1 MSKIL
6 VVDDEQSICWGI
18 TKVATMLGHEA
29 EVAASAEEGLRLA
42 QTSKPDVLVLDVRLP
57 GIDGITAV
65 EQFRQVLGDVP
76 IIIITA
82 FGDMQTAVRAVRS
95 GAFEYLLKPFDV
107 AEIRAAIERALRT
120 SPVAENTAETAAP
133 AAGDEPQLVGQTP
146 VMQELFKQIALVAA
160 TDTSVLLQG
169 ESGAGKELVARAI
182 HQHSASADRPF
193 VAVNVA
199 ALSPTVAESELFGH
213 VAGAYTGAQRGRDGL
228 LVQANGGTLFL
239 DEVADIPLPIQVKL
253 LRAVEQGEVLPVG
266 ADQPVKTRFR
276 IIGASHQNLKQR
288 VQEGEFRHDL
298 YFRLCAFEIVIPPL
312 RQRADDIPLLVQHF
326 ASHLAPTPR
335 AFAEETL
342 AELARRPWHGNV
354 RELRNAIEHA
364 HVVARSGLVMPE
376 HLPPAQPSFQATGD
390 GNHEQQLTEASRAR
404 ADELLSDPALAGDVY
419 NRFLSE
425 VERPLLNRA
434 MDRFSGEY
442 APAAR
447 ALGLHRTTL
456 KKKLEEYEVPE

>member
-6 VVDDEQSICWGI
+6 VVDDEQAICWGI

-42 QTSKPDVLVLDVRLP
+42 QSAKPDVLVLDVRLP

-65 EQFRQVLGDVP
+65 EQFREVLGDVP

-107 AEIRAAIERALRT
+107 PEIRAAIERALRT
-120 SPVAENTAETAAP
+120 TPAAATIAP
-133 AAGDEPQLVGQTP
+133 ATSNEPQLVGQTP
-146 VMQELFKQIALVAA
+146 TMQELFKQIALVAA
-160 TDTSVLLQG
+160 TDTSVLLRG
-169 ESGAGKELVARAI
+169 ESGSGKELVARAI

-213 VAGAYTGAQRGRDGL
+213 VAGAYTGAQRARDGL
-228 LVQANGGTLFL
+228 LVQAGGGTLFL

-253 LRAVEQGEVLPVG
+253 LRALEQGEVLPVG

-312 RQRADDIPLLVQHF
+312 RDRADDIPLLVQHF
-326 ASHLAPTPR
+326 VSQLSSTPR

-376 HLPPAQPSFQATGD
+376 HLPPPQPSFQSTGD
-390 GNHEQQLTEASRAR
+390 GNHEQQLTEVSRAR
-404 ADELLSDPALAGDVY
+404 ADELLSDPQLAGDVY
-419 NRFLSE
+419 NRFLNE
-425 VERPLLNRA
+425 VERPLLTRA
-434 MDRFSGEY
+434 LDRFSGEY

-456 KKKLEEYEVPE
+456 KKKLDDYDSPE